1 MQKLFTYQSSL
12 FKDSYLIFNG
22 DRQIGKLYKKEW
34 LGSPVET
41 TINGH
46 QFKFISS
53 NIFRPVISIFD
64 KGANQSVGTV
74 TINSLFSITPSAKLR
89 LANNKIY
96 RWTNKDI
103 FSHNWKW
110 HDLSDMEIVAS
121 SKEPLEVFKQKGI
134 ISLAQENTKEE
145 LLITLGIHLRNVVQ
159 KQNLLIRLLSLVVLA
174 LLLPRLFALLNTL

>member
-1 MQKLFTYQSSL
+1 MQKLFRYQSSL

-22 DRQIGKLYKKEW
+22 EMQIGKLYKKEW

-46 QFKFISS
+46 QFRFISS
-53 NIFRPVISIFD
+53 NTFRPVITIFD
-64 KGANQSVGTV
+64 KGANQNIGTV
-74 TINSLFSITPSAKLR
+74 TINSIFSLTTSANLR
-89 LANNKIY
+89 LTGNKVY

-121 SKEPLEVFKQKGI
+121 SKEPLEIFKQNGT
-134 ISLAQENTKEE
+134 ISLAQENLKEE
-145 LLITLGIHLRNVVQ
+145 ILITLGIHLRNVVQ
-159 KQNLLIRLLSLVVLA
+159 KQNLVTRLLSLIALA
-174 LLLPRLFALLNTL
+174 LLLPRLFSLLNI